1 MSKRLTALLLALA
14 MLCAAASALAEN
26 PEYTTTQDFLASLER
41 VEVPYEYLG
50 KNDSE
55 HEVVTVTNTDSEY
68 GVKVFTFFFARNLE
82 EVYIRVW
89 NAIDFDP
96 ADRAE
101 VLDICNRLNSSFHYA
116 TFYVDDSDNSVTLA
130 SDAMLANEAGG
141 DITLNILLRLHTVLS
156 GIYSELAP
164 YAK

>member
-1 MSKRLTALLLALA
+1 M
-14 MLCAAASALAEN
+14 
-26 PEYTTTQDFLASLER
+26 
-41 VEVPYEYLG
+41 
-50 KNDSE
+50 
-55 HEVVTVTNTDSEY
+55 
-68 GVKVFTFFFARNLE
+68 
-82 EVYIRVW
+82 
-89 NAIDFDP
+89 
-96 ADRAE
+96 
-101 VLDICNRLNSSFHYA
+101 LDICNRLNSSFHYA